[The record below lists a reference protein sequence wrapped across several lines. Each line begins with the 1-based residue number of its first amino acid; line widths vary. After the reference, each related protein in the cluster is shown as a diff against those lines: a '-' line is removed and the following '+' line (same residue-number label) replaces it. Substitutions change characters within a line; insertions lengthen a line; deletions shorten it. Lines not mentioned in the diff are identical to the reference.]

1 MSKSKKTTKAIPGQ
15 DQVDSATAALNE
27 RDTKIAGLENTL
39 NQARNTIKL
48 LRQSEYSE
56 GQIREEIY
64 RLARVSPNPPK
75 WLTDLPKGSTFGV
88 PMSLWSDWHAGE
100 VVTPQ
105 EVGGTNEF
113 NTAVLNV
120 RVKRLVDQI
129 IDVCFNKMTHTS
141 YPGIVVCLGG
151 DMISGDIHEEL
162 AVTNDRYTLQTLHD
176 LLDVLIA
183 AITKL
188 ADRFGN
194 VFLPCVPGNHGRST
208 KKPRAKGR
216 AFCLDKD
223 TPILT
228 RDLRWVPAGS
238 LKVGDKILAFD
249 EEPKKK
255 GKGRRYKNATITHQ
269 KIKKAKVIKI
279 VLESGKEFYATPE
292 HKFLAHGKK
301 GNSAAQ
307 WISAQEMLEWYEG
320 DRANK
325 GSWKIDRFM
334 DTWETKRSYEAGYL
348 AGAFDSDGSLI
359 LNNNDSVRSRL
370 EIGFSQA
377 NNATLAKVKE
387 CLDILGYGWQE
398 SIVLNAL
405 NKYQHYLLVTGGTQ
419 ETLRFLGE
427 LQPPRLMAKWAKYN
441 PKARFLQKSFSDP
454 IVHVED
460 GGEREIAEISSS
472 AKTYISDGYASH
484 NTSYEWHLYCLLER
498 YFQGDKRIRFYI
510 PPETD
515 AHFTVSNHRF
525 LLTHGDA
532 LGVKGGDGIIGA
544 IGPIMRGKV
553 KVSNAESHIGRSFDT
568 ILMGHWHQYIALMGC
583 IVNGCFTPDTLVQT
597 DKGARQIV
605 DIKKGDIVLSRDG
618 SWQTVTHKFTKQ
630 SDQGL
635 VKLKVRGLPELL
647 NVTPN
652 HLVWGVKAESAL
664 AAVEPKWRS
673 AKGNADKPQWIPADF
688 ISPGDWVHIP
698 RHFGSDKAFSK
709 NLAWVYGLF
718 IAEGHTIVDGGAS
731 GAHNRIEFSCHIDE
745 LPWLEKVKKILVKEM
760 PELVN
765 NSNVRIWTR
774 PNKTTSHL
782 SVSGR
787 DIAVKFREMFG
798 HTSHNKKIPDSFRNL
813 SPEIAKAVVQGWLD
827 GDGHTA
833 YKADCVV
840 TSATTVSKQLAH
852 DMFALALTSGYNPSL
867 AKLSKG
873 GPRKSDSY
881 TIHFN
886 AGQETRVINDEL
898 FYRVHRRFRTDEKVK
913 VYDLEVS
920 GEHTYNAGFV
930 GVHNSLKGYDEYAR
944 LFIRAPFQLPIQAM
958 WFVNP
963 QGQVSNNI
971 PLYLEDQLESTDF
984 NDKWVSWNPTD
995 EY

>member
-216 AFCLDKD
+216 AF
-223 TPILT
+223 
-228 RDLRWVPAGS
+228 
-238 LKVGDKILAFD
+238 
-249 EEPKKK
+249 
-255 GKGRRYKNATITHQ
+255 
-269 KIKKAKVIKI
+269 
-279 VLESGKEFYATPE
+279 
-292 HKFLAHGKK
+292 
-301 GNSAAQ
+301 
-307 WISAQEMLEWYEG
+307 
-320 DRANK
+320 
-325 GSWKIDRFM
+325 
-334 DTWETKRSYEAGYL
+334 
-348 AGAFDSDGSLI
+348 
-359 LNNNDSVRSRL
+359 
-370 EIGFSQA
+370 
-377 NNATLAKVKE
+377 
-387 CLDILGYGWQE
+387 
-398 SIVLNAL
+398 
-405 NKYQHYLLVTGGTQ
+405 
-419 ETLRFLGE
+419 
-427 LQPPRLMAKWAKYN
+427 
-441 PKARFLQKSFSDP
+441 
-454 IVHVED
+454 
-460 GGEREIAEISSS
+460 
-472 AKTYISDGYASH
+472 
-484 NTSYEWHLYCLLER
+484 TSYEWHLYCLLER

-898 FYRVHRRFRTDEKVK
+898 FYRVHHRFRTEEKVK

-971 PLYLEDQLESTDF
+971 PIYLEDQLESTDF
-984 NDKWVSWNPTD
+984 NDHWVSWNPTD
-995 EY
+995 DF